1 MPSNTPSLQK
11 IWYISWPI
19 MISLVAQNIVSVTDT
34 AFLGHVGAVELGASA
49 IGGLFYVTLFM
60 VAYGFTTG
68 VQILIARRH
77 GENDYP
83 AIGSIFDNSFYFL
96 GISTLIITLLI
107 VIFGAGL
114 LKPFI
119 ASAAVYQASIIFLK
133 YRIFGLFFASS
144 ALLFRSF
151 YTGIAFTKYISI
163 SAAIMAGLNVILDY
177 GMIFG
182 KLGFPEMGIA
192 GAGLASSIS
201 EACALIFF
209 FAITARKAHLAK
221 YKLFAFVKPDFAI
234 IKSILDV
241 SLYIMIQFVLSHAV
255 WFGFFLLIEKMGE
268 TSLAVS
274 NIIRS
279 IYMLLMIPAWAMSS
293 ATSSIVS
300 NAIGAGFT
308 KNVIPIVKKI
318 LLFSMS
324 IMLVIALLAAMV
336 PQFMISVYT
345 SDISLKEASVASYYI
360 ILGAVFLFSATIVLF
375 NGVLGT
381 GNTRSGL
388 AIEVSTL
395 GLYLVL
401 AWLLA
406 VKLRQPIEVVWLC
419 EYMYAIVLGSLS
431 WIYLLKGKWEGRV
444 I

>member
-1 MPSNTPSLQK
+1 MPHSTPTIKK
-11 IWYISWPI
+11 IWDISWPI
-19 MISLVAQNIVSVTDT
+19 MISLVAQNIVNVTDT

-77 GENDYP
+77 GEKDYP
-83 AIGSIFDNSFYFL
+83 AIGMIFDNGFYFL
-96 GISTLIITLLI
+96 GISTGLITLLI
-107 VIFGAGL
+107 VLFGAQL

-119 ASAAVYQASIIFLK
+119 ASANVFVASTIYLK

-151 YTGIAFTKYISI
+151 YTGITFTKYISI
-163 SAAIMAGLNVILDY
+163 SAAIMAGINVVLDY
-177 GMIFG
+177 GLIFG

-192 GAGLASSIS
+192 GAGLASTIS
-201 EACALIFF
+201 EVCALLFF
-209 FAITARKAHLAK
+209 FAITARKAHLEK
-221 YKLFAFVKPDFAI
+221 YQLFAFVKPNFSI
-234 IKSILDV
+234 IKKTLDV

-279 IYMLLMIPAWAMSS
+279 IYMLLMIPAWALSS

-300 NAIGAGFT
+300 NAIGAGFA
-308 KNVIPIVKKI
+308 NQVMPIIRKI
-318 LLFSMS
+318 LIFTVGS
-324 IMLVIALLAAMV
+324 MLVIAVLASFF
-336 PQFMISVYT
+336 PRFMISIYT
-345 SDISLKEASVASYYI
+345 NDPVLINASVASYYI
-360 ILGAVFLFSATIVLF
+360 ILGAVMFFSVMIVMF

-388 AIEVSTL
+388 ALEMITL
-395 GLYLVL
+395 SLYLVF

-406 VKLRQPIEVVWLC
+406 VQLRQPIEVVWLC
-419 EYMYAIVLGSLS
+419 EYIYSIALGSLS
-431 WIYLLKGKWEGRV
+431 WIYLKRGTWEGRV

>member
-1 MPSNTPSLQK
+1 MPANTPSLQK
-11 IWYISWPI
+11 IWNISWPI
-19 MISLVAQNIVSVTDT
+19 MISLVAQNVVNVTDT
-34 AFLGHVGAVELGASA
+34 AFLGHVGSVELGASA

-77 GENDYP
+77 GEKEY
-83 AIGSIFDNSFYFL
+83 ASIGSIFDNGFYFL
-96 GISTLIITLLI
+96 GITTITITALI
-107 VIFGAGL
+107 VLFGAQL

-119 ASAAVYQASIIFLK
+119 ASADVFEASTVFLK
-133 YRIFGLFFASS
+133 YRVFGLFFASS
-144 ALLFRSF
+144 TLLFRSF

-163 SAAIMAGLNVILDY
+163 SAAIMAGLNVFLAY
-177 GMIFG
+177 GLIFG
-182 KLGFPEMGIA
+182 KLGFPEMGIE

-201 EACALIFF
+201 EACAMFFF
-209 FAITARKAHLAK
+209 FAITARKPHLK
-221 YKLFAFVKPDFAI
+221 KFKLFAFVKPDFAI
-234 IKSILDV
+234 IGSTLNV

-293 ATSSIVS
+293 ATSSLVS
-300 NAIGAGFT
+300 NAIGAGFSG
-308 KNVIPIVKKI
+308 KVVPIVKKV
-318 LLFSMS
+318 LVFSMG
-324 IMLVIALLAAMV
+324 IMLIIAVLAAFV
-336 PQFMISVYT
+336 PHFMISIYT
-345 SDISLKEASVASYYI
+345 NDTGLHQASVASYYI

-381 GNTRSGL
+381 GNTRTGL
-388 AIEVSTL
+388 AIEVGTL
-395 GLYLVL
+395 SLYLVL

-406 VKLRQPIEVVWLC
+406 VKLQQPIEIVWMC
-419 EYMYAIVLGSLS
+419 EYMYAIVLGLLS
-431 WIYLLKGKWEGRV
+431 WIYLKKGKWEGKL

>member
-1 MPSNTPSLQK
+1 MPTNTPSIQK
-11 IWYISWPI
+11 IWNISWPI
-19 MISLVAQNIVSVTDT
+19 MISLVAQNIVNVTDT

-77 GENDYP
+77 GEKDYP
-83 AIGSIFDNSFYFL
+83 AIGSIFDNGFYFL
-96 GISTLIITLLI
+96 GISTVIITVLI
-107 VIFGAGL
+107 VLFGAQL

-119 ASAAVYQASIIFLK
+119 ASADVFHASTVYLK

-163 SAAIMAGLNVILDY
+163 SAAIMAGLNVLLDY

-182 KLGFPEMGIA
+182 KMGFPEMGIA
-192 GAGLASSIS
+192 GAGLASAIS
-201 EACALIFF
+201 EACAMLFF
-209 FAITARKAHLAK
+209 FAITARRAHLAK
-221 YKLFAFVKPDFAI
+221 YKLFAFVKPDLSI
-234 IKSILDV
+234 IKGTLDV

-300 NAIGAGFT
+300 NAIGAGFS
-308 KNVIPIVKKI
+308 KNVIPIINKI
-318 LLFSMS
+318 LMFSMS
-324 IMLVIALLAAMV
+324 IMLAIALLAALV
-336 PQFMISVYT
+336 PHFMIAIYT
-345 SDISLKEASVASYYI
+345 SDINLKEASVASYYI

-388 AIEVSTL
+388 AIEVFTL
-395 GLYLVL
+395 SLYLVF

-406 VKLRQPIEVVWLC
+406 VKLHEPIEVVWLC
-419 EYMYAIVLGSLS
+419 EYMYALVLGSLS
-431 WIYLLKGKWEGRV
+431 WIYLRRGKWEGRV

>member
-1 MPSNTPSLQK
+1 MSSNTPSIKK
-11 IWYISWPI
+11 IWDISWPI
-19 MISLVAQNIVSVTDT
+19 MISLVAQNIVNVTDT
-34 AFLGHVGAVELGASA
+34 AFLGHVGVIELGASA

-60 VAYGFTTG
+60 ISYGFSTG

-77 GENDYP
+77 GEKEYA

-96 GISTLIITLLI
+96 GISTLVVTILILL
-107 VIFGAGL
+107 FGSQL

-119 ASAAVYQASIIFLK
+119 ASADVFHASIVYLD

-151 YTGIAFTKYISI
+151 YTGITFTKYISI
-163 SAAIMAGLNVILDY
+163 SAAIMAGINVILDY

-201 EACALIFF
+201 EVCAMLFF
-209 FAITARKAHLAK
+209 FAITARKAHLEK
-221 YKLFAFVKPDFAI
+221 FKLFAFVKPDLSI
-234 IKSILDV
+234 IKRTLDV
-241 SLYIMIQFVLSHAV
+241 SLFIMIQFVLSHAV

-300 NAIGAGFT
+300 NAIGEGFSKQVMPIIT
-308 KNVIPIVKKI
+308 KV
-318 LLFSMS
+318 LLFSMG
-324 IMLVIALLAAMV
+324 IMLVISLLAALV
-336 PQFMISVYT
+336 PDFMISIYT
-345 SDISLKEASVASYYI
+345 SDTKLHEASVASYYI

-395 GLYLVL
+395 SLYLVF

-406 VKLRQPIEVVWLC
+406 VKLHQPIEIVWMC
-419 EYMYAIVLGSLS
+419 EYMYATVLGTLS
-431 WIYLLKGKWEGRV
+431 WIYLRRGKWEGRV

>member
-1 MPSNTPSLQK
+1 
-11 IWYISWPI
+11 
-19 MISLVAQNIVSVTDT
+19 MISLVAQNIVNVTDT

-68 VQILIARRH
+68 VQILIARRN
-77 GENDYP
+77 GERNYS
-83 AIGSIFDNSFYFL
+83 AIGPVFDNSFYFL
-96 GISTLIITLLI
+96 GASTLLITLL
-107 VIFGAGL
+107 VVLFANPML
-114 LKPFI
+114 RPFI
-119 ASAAVYQASIIFLK
+119 ASDAVFAASTIYLK

-151 YTGIAFTKYISI
+151 YTGIEFTRYISI
-163 SAAIMAGLNVILDY
+163 SAAIMALVNVVLDY
-177 GMIFG
+177 GLIFG
-182 KLGFPEMGIA
+182 KLGMPEMGIA

-201 EACALIFF
+201 EGCALIFF
-209 FAITARKAHLAK
+209 FAVTARRAQLLKF
-221 YKLFAFVKPDFAI
+221 KLFKFAAPDFTI
-234 IKSILDV
+234 IKNILDV
-241 SLYIMIQFVLSHAV
+241 SLFVMIQFVLSHAV

-279 IYMLLMIPAWAMSS
+279 IYMLLMIPAWALSS

-300 NAIGAGFT
+300 NTIGEG
-308 KNVIPIVKKI
+308 NSVKVLPTVYKV
-318 LLFSMS
+318 LKFSML
-324 IMLVIALLAAMV
+324 IMLIIVALAAFV
-336 PQFMISVYT
+336 PHFMISVYT
-345 SDISLKEASVASYYI
+345 ADAGLKEASIASYYI

-381 GNTRSGL
+381 GNTRTGL
-388 AIEVSTL
+388 VLEVSTL
-395 GLYLVL
+395 LLYLVF

-406 VKLRQPIEVVWLC
+406 VKLRQPIEIVWLC
-419 EYMYAIVLGSLS
+419 EYLYAFVLGSFSLL
-431 WIYLLKGKWEGRV
+431 YLRFGKWQHRK

>member
-1 MPSNTPSLQK
+1 MPSNIPSVKK
-11 IWYISWPI
+11 IWFISWPI
-19 MISLVAQNIVSVTDT
+19 MISLVAQNIVNVTDT
-34 AFLGHVGAVELGASA
+34 AFLGHVGAIELGASA
-49 IGGLFYVTLFM
+49 IGGLFYITLFM

-77 GENDYP
+77 GEKEYA
-83 AIGSIFDNSFYFL
+83 AIGSVFDNSFYFL
-96 GISTLIITLLI
+96 GITTIIITVLIIF
-107 VIFGAGL
+107 FGDNI

-119 ASAAVYQASIIFLK
+119 ASEAVFHASTVFLK

-163 SAAIMAGLNVILDY
+163 SAAIMAGINVILAY
-177 GMIFG
+177 GLIFG
-182 KLGFPEMGIA
+182 KMGFPEMGIA

-221 YKLFAFVKPDFAI
+221 FKLFEFAKPDFAI
-234 IKSILDV
+234 IKSTLDV

-255 WFGFFLLIEKMGE
+255 WLGFFLLIEKMGE

-300 NAIGAGFT
+300 NAIGAGFSRH
-308 KNVIPIVKKI
+308 VIPIINKVLVLSI
-318 LLFSMS
+318 G
-324 IMLVIALLAAMV
+324 IMLFVAIVAAFI
-336 PQFMISVYT
+336 PHFMISIYT
-345 SDISLKEASVASYYI
+345 SDIQLQQASVSSYYI
-360 ILGAVFLFSATIVLF
+360 ILGAVFMFSATIVLF

-381 GNTRSGL
+381 GNTRTGL
-388 AIEVSTL
+388 AIELVTL
-395 GLYLVL
+395 GLYLAL

-406 VKLRQPIEVVWLC
+406 VKLHEPIEVVWLC
-419 EYMYAIVLGSLS
+419 EYIYSISMGVLS
-431 WIYLLKGKWEGRV
+431 WLYLKKGKWEGRM

>member
-1 MPSNTPSLQK
+1 MPNNPSIKK
-11 IWYISWPI
+11 IWSVSWPI

-49 IGGLFYVTLFM
+49 IGGLFYITLFM

-68 VQILIARRH
+68 VQILIARRN
-77 GENDYP
+77 GERDYP
-83 AIGSIFDNSFYFL
+83 AIGAIFDNSFYFL
-96 GISTLIITLLI
+96 GASTVVITLLI
-107 VIFGAGL
+107 VLFGDQI

-119 ASAAVYQASIIFLK
+119 ASPNVFGASVVYLE

-151 YTGIAFTKYISI
+151 YTGITFTKYISI
-163 SAAIMAGLNVILDY
+163 SAAIMAGINVILDY

-192 GAGLASSIS
+192 GAGLASAIS
-201 EACALIFF
+201 EACALLFF

-221 YKLFAFVKPDFAI
+221 YKLFAFVKPDFSI
-234 IKSILDV
+234 IKNILDV

-268 TSLAVS
+268 TSLAIS

-279 IYMLLMIPAWAMSS
+279 IYMLLMIPAWALSS

-300 NAIGAGFT
+300 NAIGEGNS
-308 KNVIPIVKKI
+308 KNVIPIINKV
-318 LLFSMS
+318 LLFSMG
-324 IMLVIALLAAMV
+324 IMLVVAVLAAFV
-336 PQFMISVYT
+336 PHFMISIYT
-345 SDISLKEASVASYYI
+345 NNTNLREDAVASYYI

-388 AIEVSTL
+388 VIELITL
-395 GLYLVL
+395 GLYLVV

-419 EYMYAIVLGSLS
+419 EYMYSIVLGTLS
-431 WIYLLKGKWEGRV
+431 WIYLKRGKWEGRV

>member
-1 MPSNTPSLQK
+1 
-11 IWYISWPI
+11 
-19 MISLVAQNIVSVTDT
+19 MISLVAQNIVNVTDT

-68 VQILIARRH
+68 VQILIARRN
-77 GENDYP
+77 GERNYS
-83 AIGSIFDNSFYFL
+83 AIGPVFDNSFYFL
-96 GISTLIITLLI
+96 GASTLLITLL
-107 VIFGAGL
+107 VVLFANPML
-114 LKPFI
+114 RPFI
-119 ASAAVYQASIIFLK
+119 ASDAVFAASTIYLK

-151 YTGIAFTKYISI
+151 YTGIEFTRYISI
-163 SAAIMAGLNVILDY
+163 SAAIMALVNVVLDY
-177 GMIFG
+177 GLIFG
-182 KLGFPEMGIA
+182 KLGMPEMGIA

-201 EACALIFF
+201 EGCALIFF
-209 FAITARKAHLAK
+209 FAVTARRAQLLKF
-221 YKLFAFVKPDFAI
+221 KLFKFAAPDFTI
-234 IKSILDV
+234 IKNILDV
-241 SLYIMIQFVLSHAV
+241 SLFVMIQFVLSHAV

-279 IYMLLMIPAWAMSS
+279 IYMLLMIPAWALSS

-300 NAIGAGFT
+300 NTIGEG
-308 KNVIPIVKKI
+308 NSVKVLPTVYKV
-318 LLFSMS
+318 LKFSML
-324 IMLVIALLAAMV
+324 IMLIIVALAAFV
-336 PQFMISVYT
+336 PHFMISVYT
-345 SDISLKEASVASYYI
+345 ADAGLKEASVASYYI

-381 GNTRSGL
+381 GNTRTGL
-388 AIEVSTL
+388 VLEVSTL
-395 GLYLVL
+395 LLYLVF

-406 VKLRQPIEVVWLC
+406 VKLRQPIEIVWLC
-419 EYMYAIVLGSLS
+419 EYLYAFVLGSFSLL
-431 WIYLLKGKWEGRV
+431 YLRFGKWQHRK

>member
-1 MPSNTPSLQK
+1 MPQSTPTVKK
-11 IWYISWPI
+11 IWNISWPI
-19 MISLVAQNIVSVTDT
+19 MISLVAQNIVNVTDT

-77 GENDYP
+77 GEKDYP
-83 AIGSIFDNSFYFL
+83 AIGMIFDNGFYFL
-96 GISTLIITLLI
+96 GISTGLITLLI
-107 VIFGAGL
+107 VLFGAQL

-119 ASAAVYQASIIFLK
+119 ASANVFTASTIYLK

-151 YTGIAFTKYISI
+151 YTGITFTKYISI
-163 SAAIMAGLNVILDY
+163 SAAIMAGINVVLDY

-192 GAGLASSIS
+192 GAGLASTIS
-201 EACALIFF
+201 EVCALLFF
-209 FAITARKAHLAK
+209 FAITARKAHLEK
-221 YKLFAFVKPDFAI
+221 YQLFAFVKPNLSI
-234 IKSILDV
+234 IKKTLDV

-279 IYMLLMIPAWAMSS
+279 IYMLLMIPAWALSS

-308 KNVIPIVKKI
+308 NQVMPIIRKI
-318 LLFSMS
+318 LVFTMG
-324 IMLVIALLAAMV
+324 IMLVIAVLAAFF
-336 PQFMISVYT
+336 PRFMISIYT
-345 SDISLKEASVASYYI
+345 NDPVLLNASVTSYYV
-360 ILGAVFLFSATIVLF
+360 ILGAVMFFSVMIVMF

-388 AIEVSTL
+388 ALEVITL
-395 GLYLVL
+395 SLYLVF

-419 EYMYAIVLGSLS
+419 EYMYSIVLGSLS
-431 WIYLLKGKWEGRV
+431 WIYMKRGKWAGRV

>member
-1 MPSNTPSLQK
+1 MPTHAPTLKK
-11 IWYISWPI
+11 IWIISWPI
-19 MISLVAQNIVSVTDT
+19 MISLVAQNIVNVTDT

-49 IGGLFYVTLFM
+49 IGGLFYITLFM
-60 VAYGFTTG
+60 VSYGFTTG

-77 GENDYP
+77 GEKDYP

-96 GISTLIITLLI
+96 GASTIFITILILLFDAQI
-107 VIFGAGL
+107 

-119 ASAAVYQASIIFLK
+119 ASEIVFHASTIYLK

-201 EACALIFF
+201 EACALFFF
-209 FAITARKAHLAK
+209 FAITARKAHLKK
-221 YKLFAFVKPDFAI
+221 YNLFAFVKPDLSI
-234 IKSILDV
+234 IKRTLDL

-255 WFGFFLLIEKMGE
+255 WLGFFLMIEKMGE

-300 NAIGAGFT
+300 NAIGAGFS
-308 KNVIPIVKKI
+308 NQVMPIIRKI
-318 LLFSMS
+318 LLFSMG
-324 IMLVIALLAAMV
+324 IMLIVAVLAIFI
-336 PQFMISVYT
+336 PRFMISIYT
-345 SDISLKEASVASYYI
+345 SDSNLLEASVTSYYV

-381 GNTRSGL
+381 GNTRTGL
-388 AIEVSTL
+388 VMELVTL
-395 GLYLVL
+395 SMYLAF
-401 AWLLA
+401 AWILSVRLH
-406 VKLRQPIEVVWLC
+406 QPIEVVWLC
-419 EYMYAIVLGSLS
+419 EYMYSIVLGSLS
-431 WIYLLKGKWEGRV
+431 WFYLKRGKWEGRV

>member
-1 MPSNTPSLQK
+1 MPHTPSVQK
-11 IWYISWPI
+11 IWNISWPI
-19 MISLVAQNIVSVTDT
+19 MISLVAQNVVNVTDT

-60 VAYGFTTG
+60 VAFGFTTG

-77 GENDYP
+77 GEKDYP
-83 AIGSIFDNSFYFL
+83 AIGAIFDNSFYFL
-96 GISTLIITLLI
+96 GILTILITILI
-107 VIFGAGL
+107 VFFGSHI

-119 ASAAVYQASIIFLK
+119 ASDDVFRASTIFLK
-133 YRIFGLFFASS
+133 YRIFGLFFASA

-151 YTGIAFTKYISI
+151 YTGITFTKYISI
-163 SAAIMAGLNVILDY
+163 SAALMAGINVFLGY
-177 GMIFG
+177 GLIFG
-182 KLGFPEMGIA
+182 KMGFPQMGIS
-192 GAGLASSIS
+192 GAGLASAIS
-201 EACALIFF
+201 EVCSLLFF

-221 YKLFAFVKPDFAI
+221 YKLFAFVKPDLSI
-234 IKSILDV
+234 IKSTLDV

-255 WFGFFLLIEKMGE
+255 WLGFFLLIEKMGE

-300 NAIGAGFT
+300 NAIGAGFS
-308 KNVIPIVKKI
+308 KQVIPIVNKV
-318 LLFSMS
+318 LVFSMG
-324 IMLVIALLAAMV
+324 IMLIVAMLAAFV
-336 PQFMISVYT
+336 PRFMISIYT
-345 SDISLKEASVASYYI
+345 SDINLLEMSVASYYV

-381 GNTRSGL
+381 GNTRTGL
-388 AIEVSTL
+388 AIEVFTL
-395 GLYLVL
+395 SLYLVF

-406 VKLRQPIEVVWLC
+406 VKLHQPIEVVWLC
-419 EYMYAIVLGSLS
+419 EYMYAIVLGVLS
-431 WIYLLKGKWEGRV
+431 WFYLKLGKWEGRV

>member
-1 MPSNTPSLQK
+1 MPANTPSIQK
-11 IWYISWPI
+11 IWNISWPI
-19 MISLVAQNIVSVTDT
+19 MISLVAQNIVNVTDT

-49 IGGLFYVTLFM
+49 IGGLFYITLFM

-77 GENDYP
+77 GEKEYA

-96 GISTLIITLLI
+96 GVLTIVITVLIIF
-107 VIFGAGL
+107 FGAHI

-119 ASAAVYQASIIFLK
+119 ASPAVFHASTVFLK

-163 SAAIMAGLNVILDY
+163 SAAIMAGLNVILEY

-182 KLGFPEMGIA
+182 NLGFPKMGIA
-192 GAGLASSIS
+192 GAGLASAIS
-201 EACALIFF
+201 EACALLFF
-209 FAITARKAHLAK
+209 FAITARRAHLAK
-221 YKLFAFVKPDFAI
+221 YKLFAFVKPDFSI
-234 IKSILDV
+234 IKRTLDV

-300 NAIGAGFT
+300 NAIGAGFS
-308 KNVIPIVKKI
+308 KQVIPIVNKV
-318 LLFSMS
+318 LVFSMG
-324 IMLVIALLAAMV
+324 IMFVIAVLAAFI
-336 PQFMISVYT
+336 PHFMISIYT
-345 SDISLKEASVASYYI
+345 SDTGLQEASVASYYI

-388 AIEVSTL
+388 SIEVFTL
-395 GLYLVL
+395 SLYLVFAWFL
-401 AWLLA
+401 AI
-406 VKLRQPIEVVWLC
+406 KLHVSIEMVWLC
-419 EYMYAIVLGSLS
+419 EYMYAIVLGTLS
-431 WIYLLKGKWEGRV
+431 WIYLRMGKWEGRV

>member
-1 MPSNTPSLQK
+1 
-11 IWYISWPI
+11 
-19 MISLVAQNIVSVTDT
+19 MISLVAQNIVNVTDT
-34 AFLGHVGAVELGASA
+34 AFLGHVGAIELGASA

-68 VQILIARRH
+68 VQILIARRN
-77 GENDYP
+77 GEKDYP
-83 AIGSIFDNSFYFL
+83 AIGSIFDNGFYFL
-96 GISTLIITLLI
+96 GLSTLLI
-107 VIFGAGL
+107 TALIFLFGAQI
-114 LKPFI
+114 LKLFI
-119 ASAAVYQASIIFLK
+119 ASENIYAASTIYLK

-151 YTGIAFTKYISI
+151 YTGIEFTKYISI

-201 EACALIFF
+201 EACALLFF
-209 FAITARKAHLAK
+209 FAITARRAHLAK
-221 YKLFAFVKPDFAI
+221 YHLFAFVKPDLSI
-234 IKSILDV
+234 IKSTLDV

-268 TSLAVS
+268 TPLAIS

-300 NAIGAGFT
+300 NAIGAGLS
-308 KNVIPIVKKI
+308 KQVIPIVNKV
-318 LLFSMS
+318 LVFSMV
-324 IMLVIALLAAMV
+324 IMLTVAVLAAFV
-336 PQFMISVYT
+336 PHFMISIYT
-345 SDISLKEASVASYYI
+345 NDSSLKEASVASYYI
-360 ILGAVFLFSATIVLF
+360 ILGAVILFSATIVLF

-388 AIEVSTL
+388 AIELFTL
-395 GLYLVL
+395 SLYLVFAWFL
-401 AWLLA
+401 AI
-406 VKLRQPIEVVWLC
+406 KLHVPIEMVWLC
-419 EYMYAIVLGSLS
+419 EYLYAIVLGSLS
-431 WIYLLKGKWEGRV
+431 WIYLKKGKWEGRV

>member
-1 MPSNTPSLQK
+1 
-11 IWYISWPI
+11 
-19 MISLVAQNIVSVTDT
+19 
-34 AFLGHVGAVELGASA
+34 
-49 IGGLFYVTLFM
+49 
-60 VAYGFTTG
+60 
-68 VQILIARRH
+68 
-77 GENDYP
+77 
-83 AIGSIFDNSFYFL
+83 
-96 GISTLIITLLI
+96 
-107 VIFGAGL
+107 
-114 LKPFI
+114 
-119 ASAAVYQASIIFLK
+119 LK

-163 SAAIMAGLNVILDY
+163 SAAIMAGINVFLAY
-177 GMIFG
+177 GLIFG

-192 GAGLASSIS
+192 GAGLASSVS
-201 EACALIFF
+201 EVCAMVFF

-221 YKLFAFVKPDFAI
+221 YKLFAFVKPDFSI
-234 IKSILDV
+234 IKSTLNV

-300 NAIGAGFT
+300 NAIGEGYP
-308 KNVIPIVKKI
+308 KQVIPIVKKI
-318 LLFSMS
+318 LILSMG
-324 IMLVIALLAAMV
+324 IMLVISLLAALI
-336 PQFMISVYT
+336 PGFMISIYT
-345 SDISLKEASVASYYI
+345 NDRNLLQLSIASYFI

-381 GNTRSGL
+381 GNTRTGL

-395 GLYLVL
+395 SLYLVF

-431 WIYLLKGKWEGRV
+431 WLYLKKGKWEGRV

>member
-1 MPSNTPSLQK
+1 MPHNNTSIKK
-11 IWYISWPI
+11 IWDISWPI
-19 MISLVAQNIVSVTDT
+19 MISLVAQNFVSVTDT
-34 AFLGHVGAVELGASA
+34 AFLGHVGAVELGAAA
-49 IGGLFYVTLFM
+49 IGGLFYITLFM

-77 GENDYP
+77 GEAEY
-83 AIGSIFDNSFYFL
+83 ASIGTIFDNGFYFL
-96 GISTLIITLLI
+96 GAMTLLI
-107 VIFGAGL
+107 TGL
-114 LKPFI
+114 VVFLGEHMLKPFI
-119 ASAAVYQASIIFLK
+119 ASAAVFEASTVFLK
-133 YRIFGLFFASS
+133 YRIFGLFFASA

-192 GAGLASSIS
+192 GAALASSIS
-201 EACALIFF
+201 EACALLFF

-221 YKLFAFVKPDFAI
+221 YNLFRFARPDFGI
-234 IKSILDV
+234 IKSTLDV

-268 TSLAVS
+268 TSLAVA

-300 NAIGAGFT
+300 NAIGAGYS
-308 KNVIPIVKKI
+308 KQVIPIVKRI
-318 LLFSMS
+318 LVLSML
-324 IMLVIALLAAMV
+324 IMLIISILAAFV
-336 PQFMISVYT
+336 PGFMISIYT
-345 SDISLKEASVASYYI
+345 NDPVLQQASVSSYFV

-381 GNTRSGL
+381 GNTRTGL
-388 AIEVSTL
+388 GMEVITL
-395 GLYLVL
+395 SLYLVF

-406 VKLRQPIEVVWLC
+406 VKLRQPIEMVWLC
-419 EYMYAIVLGSLS
+419 EYLYSIVLGTLS
-431 WIYLLKGKWEGRV
+431 WIYLKFGKWQGRM

>member
-1 MPSNTPSLQK
+1 
-11 IWYISWPI
+11 
-19 MISLVAQNIVSVTDT
+19 MISLVAQNVINVTDT
-34 AFLGHVGAVELGASA
+34 AFLGHVGAIELGASA
-49 IGGLFYVTLFM
+49 IGGLFYITLFM

-77 GENDYP
+77 GEKEYA

-96 GISTLIITLLI
+96 GILTIVITILIIF
-107 VIFGAGL
+107 FGAYI

-119 ASAAVYQASIIFLK
+119 ASTAVFHASTIFLK

-163 SAAIMAGLNVILDY
+163 SAAIMAGLNVVLEY

-182 KLGFPEMGIA
+182 NLGFPKMGIA
-192 GAGLASSIS
+192 GAGLASAIS
-201 EACALIFF
+201 EACALLFF
-209 FAITARKAHLAK
+209 FAITARKAHLEK
-221 YKLFAFVKPDFAI
+221 YKLFAFVKPDFTI
-234 IKSILDV
+234 IKSTLDV

-255 WFGFFLLIEKMGE
+255 WLGFFLLIEKMGE

-300 NAIGAGFT
+300 NAIGAGYS
-308 KNVIPIVKKI
+308 KNVIPIINKI
-318 LLFSMS
+318 LLFSMG
-324 IMLVIALLAAMV
+324 IMLAIVFLAAFV
-336 PQFMISVYT
+336 PHFMISIYT
-345 SDISLKEASVASYYI
+345 SDTMLQEASVASYYI

-388 AIEVSTL
+388 AIEVFTL
-395 GLYLVL
+395 SLYLVFAWFL
-401 AWLLA
+401 AI
-406 VKLRQPIEVVWLC
+406 KLHVPIEMVWLC
-419 EYMYAIVLGSLS
+419 EYMYAIVLGTLS
-431 WIYLLKGKWEGRV
+431 WIYLRKGKWEGRV

>member
-1 MPSNTPSLQK
+1 MPTTPSIQK
-11 IWYISWPI
+11 IWNISWPI
-19 MISLVAQNIVSVTDT
+19 MISLVAQNIVNVTDT

-77 GENDYP
+77 GEKDYP

-96 GISTLIITLLI
+96 GISTIIITVLI
-107 VIFGAGL
+107 VFFGAQL
-114 LKPFI
+114 LKHFI
-119 ASAAVYQASIIFLK
+119 ASAAVYHASTIYLK

-151 YTGIAFTKYISI
+151 YTGITFTKYISI
-163 SAAIMAGLNVILDY
+163 SAAIMAGINVILDY

-192 GAGLASSIS
+192 GAGLASAIS
-201 EACALIFF
+201 EACALLFF

-221 YKLFAFVKPDFAI
+221 YKLFAFVKPDLSI
-234 IKSILDV
+234 IKSTLDV

-255 WFGFFLLIEKMGE
+255 WLGFFLLIEKMGE

-293 ATSSIVS
+293 ATSSVVS
-300 NAIGAGFT
+300 NAIGAGFS
-308 KNVIPIVKKI
+308 KNVIPIVNKI
-318 LLFSMS
+318 LLFSMG
-324 IMLVIALLAAMV
+324 IMLAIAVLAAFV
-336 PQFMISVYT
+336 PHFMISIYT
-345 SDISLKEASVASYYI
+345 SDIRLQEASVTSYYV
-360 ILGAVFLFSATIVLF
+360 ILGAVFMFSATIVLF

-388 AIEVSTL
+388 AIEVFTL
-395 GLYLVL
+395 SLYLVF

-406 VKLRQPIEVVWLC
+406 VKLHEPIEVVWLC
-419 EYMYAIVLGSLS
+419 EYMYSIVLGTLS
-431 WIYLLKGKWEGRV
+431 WIYLRRGKWEGRV

>member
-1 MPSNTPSLQK
+1 
-11 IWYISWPI
+11 
-19 MISLVAQNIVSVTDT
+19 MISLVAQNIVNVTDT

-68 VQILIARRH
+68 IQILIARRN
-77 GENDYP
+77 GEKDYP
-83 AIGSIFDNSFYFL
+83 AIGSIFDNGFYFL
-96 GISTLIITLLI
+96 GFSTLIITVLILL
-107 VIFGAGL
+107 FGEQI

-119 ASAAVYQASIIFLK
+119 KSADVFLASTIYLK

-201 EACALIFF
+201 EACALLFF
-209 FAITARKAHLAK
+209 FAITARRAHLAK
-221 YKLFAFVKPDFAI
+221 YQLFAFVKPDLSI
-234 IKSILDV
+234 IKRTLDV

-300 NAIGAGFT
+300 NAIGEGFS
-308 KNVIPIVKKI
+308 KQVIPIVNKV
-318 LLFSMS
+318 LVFSMA
-324 IMLVIALLAAMV
+324 IMLTIAVLAAFV
-336 PQFMISVYT
+336 PHFMISIYT
-345 SDISLKEASVASYYI
+345 SDIRLQEASVASYYI

-395 GLYLVL
+395 SLYLVFAWFL
-401 AWLLA
+401 AI
-406 VKLRQPIEVVWLC
+406 KLQAPIEVVWLC
-419 EYMYAIVLGSLS
+419 EYMYAIVLGTLS
-431 WIYLLKGKWEGRV
+431 WLYLKKGKWEGRV

>member
-1 MPSNTPSLQK
+1 
-11 IWYISWPI
+11 
-19 MISLVAQNIVSVTDT
+19 MISLVAQNIVNVTDT
-34 AFLGHVGAVELGASA
+34 AFLGHVGAAELGASA
-49 IGGLFYVTLFM
+49 IGGLFYITLFM

-77 GENDYP
+77 GEKDYP

-96 GISTLIITLLI
+96 GASTIFITILILF
-107 VIFGAGL
+107 FGAQI

-119 ASAAVYQASIIFLK
+119 ASANVFQASTIYLK

-182 KLGFPEMGIA
+182 NLGFPEMGIA

-201 EACALIFF
+201 EACALFFF
-209 FAITARKAHLAK
+209 FAITARKAHLKK
-221 YKLFAFVKPDFAI
+221 YNLFAFVKPDLSI
-234 IKSILDV
+234 IKRTLDL

-255 WFGFFLLIEKMGE
+255 WLGFFLMIEKMGE

-300 NAIGAGFT
+300 NAIGAGFS
-308 KNVIPIVKKI
+308 NQVMPIIRKI
-318 LLFSMS
+318 LMFSMG
-324 IMLVIALLAAMV
+324 IMLIVAVLAIFI
-336 PQFMISVYT
+336 PRFMISIYT
-345 SDISLKEASVASYYI
+345 SDPNLLEASVTSYYV
-360 ILGAVFLFSATIVLF
+360 ILGAVLLFSATIVLF

-388 AIEVSTL
+388 AIELVTL
-395 GLYLVL
+395 SMYLAFAWVL
-401 AWLLA
+401 S
-406 VKLRQPIEVVWLC
+406 VKLHQPIEVVWLC
-419 EYMYAIVLGSLS
+419 EYMYSIVLGSLS
-431 WIYLLKGKWEGRV
+431 WFYLKRGKWEGRV

>member
-1 MPSNTPSLQK
+1 
-11 IWYISWPI
+11 
-19 MISLVAQNIVSVTDT
+19 MISLVAQNIVNVTDT

-49 IGGLFYVTLFM
+49 IGGLFYITLFM

-77 GENDYP
+77 GEKDYP

-96 GISTLIITLLI
+96 GTSTIFITILILL
-107 VIFGAGL
+107 FGAQI

-119 ASAAVYQASIIFLK
+119 ASANVFQASTIYLK

-201 EACALIFF
+201 EACALFFF
-209 FAITARKAHLAK
+209 FAITARKAHLKK
-221 YKLFAFVKPDFAI
+221 YNLFAFVKPDLSI
-234 IKSILDV
+234 IKRTLDL

-255 WFGFFLLIEKMGE
+255 WLGFFLMIEKMGE

-300 NAIGAGFT
+300 NAIGAGFS
-308 KNVIPIVKKI
+308 NQVMPIIRKI
-318 LLFSMS
+318 LLFSMG
-324 IMLVIALLAAMV
+324 IMLIVAVLAIFI
-336 PQFMISVYT
+336 PRFMISIYT
-345 SDISLKEASVASYYI
+345 SDSNLLEASVTSYYV

-381 GNTRSGL
+381 GNTRTGL
-388 AIEVSTL
+388 VMELVTL
-395 GLYLVL
+395 SMYLAF
-401 AWLLA
+401 AWILSVRLH
-406 VKLRQPIEVVWLC
+406 QPIEVVWLC
-419 EYMYAIVLGSLS
+419 EYMYSIVLGSLS
-431 WIYLLKGKWEGRV
+431 WFYLKRGKWEGRV

>member
-1 MPSNTPSLQK
+1 M
-11 IWYISWPI
+11 
-19 MISLVAQNIVSVTDT
+19 
-34 AFLGHVGAVELGASA
+34 
-49 IGGLFYVTLFM
+49 
-60 VAYGFTTG
+60 
-68 VQILIARRH
+68 
-77 GENDYP
+77 
-83 AIGSIFDNSFYFL
+83 
-96 GISTLIITLLI
+96 
-107 VIFGAGL
+107 FGQQL

-119 ASAAVYQASIIFLK
+119 ASAKVFEASTIYLK

-163 SAAIMAGLNVILDY
+163 SAGIMAVINVILDY

-201 EACALIFF
+201 EACALLFF
-209 FAITARKAHLAK
+209 FAITARKAHLEK
-221 YKLFAFVKPDFAI
+221 FKLFAFVKPDLSI

-241 SLYIMIQFVLSHAV
+241 SLFIMIQFVLSHAV

-293 ATSSIVS
+293 ATNSIVS
-300 NAIGAGFT
+300 NAIGEGYS
-308 KNVIPIVKKI
+308 KNVMPILKKV
-318 LLFSMS
+318 LVFSMG
-324 IMLVIALLAAMV
+324 IMLIIAVLAAFI
-336 PQFMISVYT
+336 PHFMISIYT
-345 SDISLKEASVASYYI
+345 NDIKLHDASVDSYFI

-388 AIEVSTL
+388 AIEIITL
-395 GLYLVL
+395 SLYLVL

-406 VKLRQPIEVVWLC
+406 VKFRQPIEIVWLC
-419 EYMYAIVLGSLS
+419 EYMYAVVLGSLS
-431 WIYLLKGKWEGRV
+431 WIYMKKGKWEGRV

>member
-1 MPSNTPSLQK
+1 
-11 IWYISWPI
+11 
-19 MISLVAQNIVSVTDT
+19 MISLVAQNIVNVTDT
-34 AFLGHVGAVELGASA
+34 AFLGHVGAAELGASA
-49 IGGLFYVTLFM
+49 IGGLFYITLFM

-77 GENDYP
+77 GEKDYP

-96 GISTLIITLLI
+96 GASTIFITILILF
-107 VIFGAGL
+107 FGAQI

-119 ASAAVYQASIIFLK
+119 ASANVFQASTIYLK

-201 EACALIFF
+201 EASALLFF
-209 FAITARKAHLAK
+209 FAITARKAHLKK
-221 YKLFAFVKPDFAI
+221 YNLFAFVKPDLSI
-234 IKSILDV
+234 IKRTLDL

-255 WFGFFLLIEKMGE
+255 WLGFFLMIEKMGE

-300 NAIGAGFT
+300 NAIGAGFS
-308 KNVIPIVKKI
+308 NQVMPIIRKI
-318 LLFSMS
+318 LMFSMG
-324 IMLVIALLAAMV
+324 IMLIVAVLAIFI
-336 PQFMISVYT
+336 PRFMISIYT
-345 SDISLKEASVASYYI
+345 SDPNLLEASVTSYYV
-360 ILGAVFLFSATIVLF
+360 ILGAVLLFSATIVLF

-388 AIEVSTL
+388 AIELVTL
-395 GLYLVL
+395 SMYLAFAWVL
-401 AWLLA
+401 S
-406 VKLRQPIEVVWLC
+406 VKLHQPIEVVWLC
-419 EYMYAIVLGSLS
+419 EYMYSIVLGSLS
-431 WIYLLKGKWEGRV
+431 WFYLKRGKWEGRV

>member
-1 MPSNTPSLQK
+1 MTESTPSIKK
-11 IWYISWPI
+11 IWNISWPI
-19 MISLVAQNIVSVTDT
+19 MISLVAQNIVNVTDT

-77 GENDYP
+77 GEKDYP
-83 AIGSIFDNSFYFL
+83 AIGMIFDNGFYFL
-96 GISTLIITLLI
+96 AISTGLITLLI
-107 VIFGAGL
+107 VLFGAQL

-119 ASAAVYQASIIFLK
+119 ASANVFTASTIYLR

-151 YTGIAFTKYISI
+151 YTGITFTKYISI
-163 SAAIMAGLNVILDY
+163 SAAIMAGINVVLDY

-192 GAGLASSIS
+192 GAGLASTIS
-201 EACALIFF
+201 EVCALLFF
-209 FAITARKAHLAK
+209 FAITARKAHLEK
-221 YKLFAFVKPDFAI
+221 YQLFAFVKPNLAI
-234 IKSILDV
+234 IKKTLDV

-279 IYMLLMIPAWAMSS
+279 IYMLLMIPAWALSS

-308 KNVIPIVKKI
+308 NQVMPIIRKV
-318 LLFSMS
+318 LLLSMG
-324 IMLVIALLAAMV
+324 IMLAIAILAAFFPRIMISIYTNDPALLN
-336 PQFMISVYT
+336 
-345 SDISLKEASVASYYI
+345 ASVTSYYV
-360 ILGAVFLFSATIVLF
+360 ILGAVMFFSAMIVLF

-388 AIEVSTL
+388 ALEVTTL
-395 GLYLVL
+395 SLYLVF

-406 VKLRQPIEVVWLC
+406 VKLSQPIEVVWLC
-419 EYMYAIVLGSLS
+419 EYMYSIVLGTLS
-431 WIYLLKGKWEGRV
+431 WLYLKRGKWAGRV

>member
-1 MPSNTPSLQK
+1 
-11 IWYISWPI
+11 
-19 MISLVAQNIVSVTDT
+19 V
-34 AFLGHVGAVELGASA
+34 FEAST
-49 IGGLFYVTLFM
+49 V
-60 VAYGFTTG
+60 
-68 VQILIARRH
+68 
-77 GENDYP
+77 
-83 AIGSIFDNSFYFL
+83 
-96 GISTLIITLLI
+96 
-107 VIFGAGL
+107 
-114 LKPFI
+114 
-119 ASAAVYQASIIFLK
+119 FLK
-133 YRIFGLFFASS
+133 YRIFGLFFASA

-192 GAGLASSIS
+192 GAALASSIS
-201 EACALIFF
+201 EACALLFF

-221 YKLFAFVKPDFAI
+221 YNLFRFARPDFGI
-234 IKSILDV
+234 IKSTLDV

-268 TSLAVS
+268 TSLAVA

-300 NAIGAGFT
+300 NAIGAGYS
-308 KNVIPIVKKI
+308 KQVIPIVKRI
-318 LLFSMS
+318 LVLSML
-324 IMLVIALLAAMV
+324 IMLIISILAAFV
-336 PQFMISVYT
+336 PGFMISIYT
-345 SDISLKEASVASYYI
+345 NDPVLQQASVSSYFV

-381 GNTRSGL
+381 GNTRTGL
-388 AIEVSTL
+388 GMEVITL
-395 GLYLVL
+395 SLYLVF

-406 VKLRQPIEVVWLC
+406 VKLRQPIEMVWLC
-419 EYMYAIVLGSLS
+419 EYLYSIVLGTLS
-431 WIYLLKGKWEGRV
+431 WIYLKFGKWQGRM

>member
-1 MPSNTPSLQK
+1 
-11 IWYISWPI
+11 
-19 MISLVAQNIVSVTDT
+19 MISLVAQNIVNVTDT
-34 AFLGHVGAVELGASA
+34 AFLGHVGAIELGASA
-49 IGGLFYVTLFM
+49 IGGLFYITLFM

-77 GENDYP
+77 GEKEYA

-96 GISTLIITLLI
+96 GVLTIVITLLI
-107 VIFGAGL
+107 VLFGAHI

-119 ASAAVYQASIIFLK
+119 ASEAVFHASTVFLK

-163 SAAIMAGLNVILDY
+163 SAAIMGCLNVVLAY
-177 GMIFG
+177 GLIFG
-182 KLGFPEMGIA
+182 NLGFPKMGIA

-201 EACALIFF
+201 EACALLFF
-209 FAITARKAHLAK
+209 FAITARRAQLAK
-221 YKLFAFVKPDFAI
+221 YKLFTFVKPDFTI
-234 IKSILDV
+234 IKSTLDV
-241 SLYIMIQFVLSHAV
+241 SLYVMIQFVLSHAV
-255 WFGFFLLIEKMGE
+255 WLGFFLLIEKMGE
-268 TSLAVS
+268 NSLAVS

-300 NAIGAGFT
+300 NAIGEGFS
-308 KNVIPIVKKI
+308 KQVIPIVNKV
-318 LLFSMS
+318 LVFSMG
-324 IMLVIALLAAMV
+324 IMLVIAILAAFV
-336 PQFMISVYT
+336 PHFMISIYT
-345 SDISLKEASVASYYI
+345 SDTRLQEASVASYYI

-375 NGVLGT
+375 SGVLGT

-388 AIEVSTL
+388 AIELFTL
-395 GLYLVL
+395 SLYLIL

-406 VKLRQPIEVVWLC
+406 VKLHVPIEVVWLC
-419 EYMYAIVLGSLS
+419 EYMYAIVLGTLS
-431 WIYLLKGKWEGRV
+431 WIYLRMGKWEGRV

>member
-1 MPSNTPSLQK
+1 MPSNTPSIKK
-11 IWYISWPI
+11 IWNISWPI
-19 MISLVAQNIVSVTDT
+19 MISLIAQNIVNVTDT

-49 IGGLFYVTLFM
+49 IGGLFYITLFM
-60 VAYGFTTG
+60 IAYGFTTG

-77 GENDYP
+77 GEKDYQ
-83 AIGSIFDNSFYFL
+83 AIGSIFDNGFYFL
-96 GISTLIITLLI
+96 GISTFLITALI
-107 VIFGAGL
+107 VLFGAQL

-119 ASAAVYQASIIFLK
+119 ASADIFHASTIYLK

-151 YTGIAFTKYISI
+151 YTGITFTKYISI
-163 SAAIMAGLNVILDY
+163 SAAIMAGINVILDY

-201 EACALIFF
+201 EACALLFF

-221 YKLFAFVKPDFAI
+221 YQLFAFVKPDLTI
-234 IKSILDV
+234 IRRTLDV

-255 WFGFFLLIEKMGE
+255 WFGFFLMIEKMGE

-300 NAIGAGFT
+300 NAIGAGFSEQ
-308 KNVIPIVKKI
+308 VLPIVKKV
-318 LLFSMS
+318 LVFSMG
-324 IMLVIALLAAMV
+324 IMLIIALLASFV
-336 PQFMISVYT
+336 PHFMISIYT
-345 SDISLKEASVASYYI
+345 NNNTLQNASVASYYI
-360 ILGAVFLFSATIVLF
+360 ILGAVFMFSATIVLF

-381 GNTRSGL
+381 GNTRTGL
-388 AIEVSTL
+388 VIEISTL
-395 GLYLVL
+395 SLYLVF

-406 VKLRQPIEVVWLC
+406 VRLHQPIEIVWMC
-419 EYMYAIVLGSLS
+419 EYIYSIVLGTLS
-431 WIYLLKGKWEGRV
+431 WIYLKRGKWEGRV

>member
-1 MPSNTPSLQK
+1 MPSYTPSTKQ
-11 IWYISWPI
+11 IWNISWPI
-19 MISLVAQNIVSVTDT
+19 MISLVAQNIVNVTDT
-34 AFLGHVGAVELGASA
+34 AFLGHVGSVELGASA

-68 VQILIARRH
+68 VQILIARRN
-77 GENDYP
+77 GEKDFP
-83 AIGSIFDNSFYFL
+83 AIGSIFDNGFYFL
-96 GISTLIITLLI
+96 GISTILITILI
-107 VIFGAGL
+107 VFFGAQI

-119 ASAAVYQASIIFLK
+119 ASPDVFKASTIFLK

-163 SAAIMAGLNVILDY
+163 SAAIMAGINVFLAY
-177 GMIFG
+177 GLIFG
-182 KLGFPEMGIA
+182 RLGFPEMGIS
-192 GAGLASSIS
+192 GAGLASAIS
-201 EACALIFF
+201 EACAMLFF

-221 YKLFAFVKPDFAI
+221 FKLFAFKKPDFSI
-234 IKSILDV
+234 VKSTLDV
-241 SLYIMIQFVLSHAV
+241 SLFIMIQFVLSHAV
-255 WFGFFLLIEKMGE
+255 WFGFFLMIEKMGE

-300 NAIGAGFT
+300 NAIGEGFS

-318 LLFSMS
+318 LVLSMGV
-324 IMLVIALLAAMV
+324 MLVVAVLAAFV
-336 PQFMISVYT
+336 PHFMISIYT
-345 SDISLKEASVASYYI
+345 NDLQLHAKSVASYYV

-381 GNTRSGL
+381 GNTRTGL
-388 AIEVSTL
+388 AIEISTL
-395 GLYLVL
+395 SLYLVF
-401 AWLLA
+401 AWLLS
-406 VKLRQPIEVVWLC
+406 VKLHAPIEVVWLC
-419 EYMYAIVLGSLS
+419 EYLYSIALGTLS
-431 WIYLLKGKWEGRV
+431 WIYLKRGKWEGRV

>member
-1 MPSNTPSLQK
+1 
-11 IWYISWPI
+11 
-19 MISLVAQNIVSVTDT
+19 MISLVAQNIVNVTDT

-68 VQILIARRH
+68 VQILIARRN
-77 GENDYP
+77 GEKDFP
-83 AIGSIFDNSFYFL
+83 AIGSIFDNGFYFL
-96 GISTLIITLLI
+96 GISTIVITALI
-107 VIFGAGL
+107 VLFGDSL

-119 ASAAVYQASIIFLK
+119 ASTAVFQASTTYLK

-182 KLGFPEMGIA
+182 KLGFPQMGIA

-201 EACALIFF
+201 EACALLFF
-209 FAITARKAHLAK
+209 FFVTARKAHLAK
-221 YKLFAFVKPDFAI
+221 FKLFSFVKPDITI
-234 IKSILDV
+234 IKKTLDV

-268 TSLAVS
+268 TSLAIS

-300 NAIGAGFT
+300 NAIGAGY
-308 KNVIPIVKKI
+308 NNQVIPIVKKV
-318 LLFSMS
+318 LLFSMG
-324 IMLVIALLAAMV
+324 IMLVVAVLAAFV
-336 PQFMISVYT
+336 PHFMISIYT
-345 SDISLKEASVASYYI
+345 SNSMLLNASVTSYYV

-381 GNTRSGL
+381 GNTRTGL
-388 AIEVSTL
+388 AIELITL
-395 GLYLVL
+395 SMYLVF

-406 VKLRQPIEVVWLC
+406 VKFRQPIEVVWLC
-419 EYMYAIVLGSLS
+419 EYMYAIMLGSLS
-431 WIYLLKGKWEGRV
+431 LLYLKFGKWEGRV

>member
-1 MPSNTPSLQK
+1 MPSNTPSIKK
-11 IWYISWPI
+11 IWVISWPI
-19 MISLVAQNIVSVTDT
+19 MISLVAQNIVNVTDT
-34 AFLGHVGAVELGASA
+34 AFLGHVGSVELGASA

-68 VQILIARRH
+68 VQILIARRN
-77 GENDYP
+77 GEKDYP
-83 AIGSIFDNSFYFL
+83 AIGSIFDNGFYFL
-96 GISTLIITLLI
+96 GFSTLVITALILL
-107 VIFGAGL
+107 FGAQI

-119 ASAAVYQASIIFLK
+119 ASENVYSASIIYLK

-151 YTGIAFTKYISI
+151 YTGIEFTKYISI

-201 EACALIFF
+201 EACALLFF
-209 FAITARKAHLAK
+209 FAITARRAHLAK
-221 YKLFAFVKPDFAI
+221 YKLFAFVKPDLSI
-234 IKSILDV
+234 IKKTLDV
-241 SLYIMIQFVLSHAV
+241 SLYIMMQFVLSHAV

-300 NAIGAGFT
+300 NAIGAGFS
-308 KNVIPIVKKI
+308 KQVIPIVTKV
-318 LLFSMS
+318 LVFSMG
-324 IMLVIALLAAMV
+324 IMLAVAVLAAFI
-336 PQFMISVYT
+336 PHFMISIYT
-345 SDISLKEASVASYYI
+345 NDTSLQQASVASYYI

-388 AIEVSTL
+388 AIEVFTL
-395 GLYLVL
+395 SLYLVFAWFL
-401 AWLLA
+401 AI
-406 VKLRQPIEVVWLC
+406 KLHVPIEVVWLC
-419 EYMYAIVLGSLS
+419 EYMYAIVLGTLS
-431 WIYLLKGKWEGRV
+431 WIYLRVGKWEGRV

>member
-1 MPSNTPSLQK
+1 MPSNTPSIKK
-11 IWYISWPI
+11 IWNISWPI
-19 MISLVAQNIVSVTDT
+19 MISLLAQNIVNVTDT

-49 IGGLFYVTLFM
+49 IGGLFYITLFM

-68 VQILIARRH
+68 VQILIARRN
-77 GENDYP
+77 GEKDYP
-83 AIGSIFDNSFYFL
+83 AIGSIFENGFYFL
-96 GISTLIITLLI
+96 GISSILITTLI
-107 VIFGAGL
+107 VFFGPQL

-119 ASAAVYQASIIFLK
+119 ASTDVFNASTVFLK

-163 SAAIMAGLNVILDY
+163 SAAIMAGINVILAY
-177 GMIFG
+177 GLIFG

-201 EACALIFF
+201 EVCAMLFF

-221 YKLFAFVKPDFAI
+221 YKLFAFVKPDFSI
-234 IKSILDV
+234 IKSTLDV

-255 WFGFFLLIEKMGE
+255 WFGFFLMIEKMGE

-300 NAIGAGFT
+300 NAIGEGFSSQ
-308 KNVIPIVKKI
+308 VIPIIKKVLI
-318 LLFSMS
+318 LSMG
-324 IMLVIALLAAMV
+324 IMLVISVLAAFI
-336 PQFMISVYT
+336 PGFMISIYT
-345 SDISLKEASVASYYI
+345 NDSNLLEKSVASYYI

-381 GNTRSGL
+381 GNTRTAL
-388 AIEVSTL
+388 AIEISTL
-395 GLYLVL
+395 SLYLIF

-419 EYMYAIVLGSLS
+419 EYLYSIAIGILS
-431 WIYLLKGKWEGRV
+431 WIYLKRGKWQGRV